1 MMETFKICY
10 LIDRYY
16 SDETPL
22 TENIFQRLRHKK
34 VGCRSEAIASSVFH
48 LYLRKT

>member
-16 SDETPL
+16 SDGTPL
-22 TENIFQRLRHKK
+22 TENIFLGYNKK
-34 VGCRSEAIASSVFH
+34 VGSRSEAIASSGFH

>member
-10 LIDRYY
+10 LIDRHY
-16 SDETPL
+16 SDAPL
-22 TENIFQRLRHKK
+22 TENIFLGYNKK
-34 VGCRSEAIASSVFH
+34 MGCRSEAITSSGFH

>member
-1 MMETFKICY
+1 MMETFKVCY

-16 SDETPL
+16 SDGTPL
-22 TENIFQRLRHKK
+22 TKNIFLGYNIK
-34 VGCRSEAIASSVFH
+34 VGCRSEAIASSGFH